1 MQNVKI
7 VKSQTFKLAFTFIKF
22 RVEGIKNIE
31 FLPN

>member
-7 VKSQTFKLAFTFIKF
+7 VKSQTFKLALKFITF

-31 FLPN
+31 FMPN